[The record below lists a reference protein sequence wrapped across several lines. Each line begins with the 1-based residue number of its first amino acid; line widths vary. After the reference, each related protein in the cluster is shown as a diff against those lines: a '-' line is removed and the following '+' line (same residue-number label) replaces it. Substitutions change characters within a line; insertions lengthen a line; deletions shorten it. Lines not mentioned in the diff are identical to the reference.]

1 MSSFNRVTL
10 MGNLTKD
17 PELVYTTDGTAVAK
31 FGLAMNRQLKDGEEV
46 TFVDVTVWDKQA
58 EVVTQFLK
66 KGRLI
71 LIEGRLRQEKWTA
84 PDSSNRSKL
93 IVVAERVQ
101 FLPGGP
107 GSNGNSS
114 GVKVGDIETGSP
126 AASANEPILDRGYE
140 VPF

>member
-17 PELVYTTDGTAVAK
+17 PEINHTPNGTAVAK

-58 EVVTQFLK
+58 EVVKQFLS
-66 KGRLI
+66 KGRLV

-84 PDSSNRSKL
+84 PDGSNRSKL
-93 IVVAERVQ
+93 VVVAERVQ

-107 GSNGNSS
+107 GGNGGSNG
-114 GVKVGDIETGSP
+114 VKAAEPAGIA
-126 AASANEPILDRGYE
+126 AASSEE